1 MSIIDLSALG
11 GAILLTLAAL
21 AVGGWLGAR
30 LAGRGRMLAET
41 LRHALARQFGAEDA
55 AERTLAEDI
64 DVAIREEQFFLAH
77 QPKLRARS
85 NQIDGV
91 EVLLRWRHPE
101 RGLIAPNDFIGLAE
115 ERGNIRQLTEWVIRQ
130 TLIEQRRLAVCGHAL
145 SFSVNISARLLADR
159 NFAAWALDAVKDA
172 VGPIGFE
179 ITETAMIADPQGA
192 LRNLHLFADAGIRI
206 SIDDYGAGL
215 SSLAYLK
222 ELPAHELKIDR
233 MFISSLSSSHRDPL
247 LVRSTIDLAHALD
260 MEIVAEGVD
269 SAASQALLK
278 VMGCDLMQG
287 FLIAHPMALGELR
300 AFLDLYSAAEPIKSP
315 EFNWMER
322 KTGSR

>member
-1 MSIIDLSALG
+1 MSIIDLSVLG

-30 LAGRGRMLAET
+30 LAGRGRAWLMALRRSIARRLGADDGDERSLA
-41 LRHALARQFGAEDA
+41 D
-55 AERTLAEDI
+55 DI
-64 DVAIREEQFFLAH
+64 DEAIREEQFFLAH
-77 QPKLRARS
+77 QPKLRART
-85 NQIDGV
+85 NAVEGV
-91 EVLLRWRHPE
+91 EVLLRWRHPD

-115 ERGNIRQLTEWVIRQ
+115 ERGKIRPLTEWVIRQ
-130 TLIEQRRLAVCGHAL
+130 TLIEQRRLAACGHLL

-159 NFAAWALDAVKDA
+159 DFAGWALETVKDA
-172 VGPIGFE
+172 IGPICFE

-206 SIDDYGAGL
+206 AIDDYGAGL

-233 MFISSLSSSHRDPL
+233 MFIATLSSSHRDPL

-260 MEIVAEGVD
+260 MEVVAEGVD
-269 SAASQALLK
+269 SAAGQALLK
-278 VMGCDLMQG
+278 VMGCDVMQG
-287 FLIAHPMALGELR
+287 FLIATPMPLGELR
-300 AFLDLYSAAEPIKSP
+300 AYLDLYKVTAPTKSP
-315 EFNWMER
+315 EFNWMETAAGKR
-322 KTGSR
+322 